1 MKKKSL
7 SESGFERNTKRTSKR
22 EVLNVQQWFNRSA
35 TVRRRT
41 AVEHPFRVI
50 QRHFKHV
57 KVGYRGPIKNTVQ
70 LHPLFALS
78 NLWMARRMLLQEFSA

>member
-35 TVRRRT
+35 TVRLR
-41 AVEHPFRVI
+41 AEVEHPFRVI
-50 QRHFKHV
+50 KRHFKHV
-57 KVGYRGPIKNTVQ
+57 KVGYRGPAKNTVQ

-78 NLWMARRMLLQEFSA
+78 NLWMARRMLLQELSA